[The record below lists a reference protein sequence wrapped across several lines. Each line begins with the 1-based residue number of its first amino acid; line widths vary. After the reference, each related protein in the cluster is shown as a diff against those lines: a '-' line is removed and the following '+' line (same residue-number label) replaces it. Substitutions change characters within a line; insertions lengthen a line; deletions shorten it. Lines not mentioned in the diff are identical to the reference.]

1 MGAAAGAEPCEAV
14 GPAFRAERK
23 PPPPTPAS
31 FRRVVRLLH
40 VGHALAC
47 PSRPKAG
54 EDRIPRS
61 GNAAGNRRYLDEK
74 ETLVFPRGTGW
85 AGDRGGAGPASDDAL
100 ARGIGPVY
108 LVVVSPL
115 ENIVEDLKTL
125 PPARLEVAA
134 DFVHRLKRISEEERQ
149 AILIR
154 TAGVLSPEEADE
166 LERAI
171 EDGCESVDEHGW

>member
-1 MGAAAGAEPCEAV
+1 
-14 GPAFRAERK
+14 
-23 PPPPTPAS
+23 
-31 FRRVVRLLH
+31 
-40 VGHALAC
+40 
-47 PSRPKAG
+47 
-54 EDRIPRS
+54 
-61 GNAAGNRRYLDEK
+61 
-74 ETLVFPRGTGW
+74 
-85 AGDRGGAGPASDDAL
+85 
-100 ARGIGPVY
+100 
-108 LVVVSPL
+108 VSPL